1 MGIFLQ
7 ARPPQWWPHQQ
18 HAAAAAAVFYS
29 AKSKQGLGLGGFAS
43 SGGPGFDRS
52 AYPKVVKEICL
63 NCKTDSLAGSST
75 VLAGAA
81 RNGTTC
87 AWLT

>member
-1 MGIFLQ
+1 MNLFGDFSPLC
-7 ARPPQWWPHQQ
+7 AT
-18 HAAAAAAVFYS
+18 AAAAVFFS
-29 AKSKQGLGLGGFAS
+29 AKSRQGLDLGGLAS

-63 NCKTDSLAGSST
+63 NCKTDSLAGSSI

-81 RNGTTC
+81 RDATTC
-87 AWLT
+87 A